1 MDIIQFIK
9 DIKCDG
15 YKIITGNEYNFMDVI
30 NYATKELAIEKIDEA
45 KDDNLYAC
53 LIKVEGD
60 SIEKIAEFIE
70 GEFFEFPEK
79 EIYKNETTKKTT
91 VVKPRVIE
99 PKRDIKDFLNE

>member
-15 YKIITGNEYNFMDVI
+15 YKIITGNEYNFMEAV

-60 SIEKIAEFIE
+60 SVEKIAEFME
-70 GEFFEFPEK
+70 GESFEFPE
-79 EIYKNETTKKTT
+79 ERYNETEPKIIKTP
-91 VVKPRVIE
+91 KPRVIE
-99 PKRDIKDFLNE
+99 PKRDIKDFLTE